1 MHVAVS
7 VGWDWNTTVIY
18 IYIYMHVSIYIHV
31 RINIYMN
38 VYIYIYQYIQYIL
51 VNYREAAQVCDA
63 AGTLLLHVFLVS
75 NLQIQ
80 CSWVLQILTCYP
92 YFFNVKSFFC
102 GLHYRAQNRGRRD
115 CTPPCRTGPG
125 LEASLGRKKEAESE
139 HVFVENLDLQILT
152 QSCHYMFGVR
162 MSGCGARNVRMR
174 QRGCWTACGTCGFVL
189 FGLVLSSDIVIP
201 V

>member
-38 VYIYIYQYIQYIL
+38 VYIYIYIYQYIQYIL

-75 NLQIQ
+75 NL
-80 CSWVLQILTCYP
+80 SNPMFVGSSNPNLLP
-92 YFFNVKSFFC
+92 LFF
-102 GLHYRAQNRGRRD
+102 
-115 CTPPCRTGPG
+115 
-125 LEASLGRKKEAESE
+125 
-139 HVFVENLDLQILT
+139 
-152 QSCHYMFGVR
+152 
-162 MSGCGARNVRMR
+162 
-174 QRGCWTACGTCGFVL
+174 
-189 FGLVLSSDIVIP
+189 
-201 V
+201 

>member
-1 MHVAVS
+1 MRCGWHVVVTCVFS
-7 VGWDWNTTVIY
+7 VQPSNPMFVGSSNP
-18 IYIYMHVSIYIHV
+18 
-31 RINIYMN
+31 N
-38 VYIYIYQYIQYIL
+38 L
-51 VNYREAAQVCDA
+51 VP
-63 AGTLLLHVFLVS
+63 L
-75 NLQIQ
+75 
-80 CSWVLQILTCYP
+80 
-92 YFFNVKSFFC
+92 FFNVKSFFC